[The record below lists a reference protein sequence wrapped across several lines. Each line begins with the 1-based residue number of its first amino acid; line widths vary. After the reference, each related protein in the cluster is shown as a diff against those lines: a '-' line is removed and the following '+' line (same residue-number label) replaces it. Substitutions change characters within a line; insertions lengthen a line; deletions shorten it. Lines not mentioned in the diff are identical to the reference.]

1 MINESAGDGQSQGQA
16 RIKVAGKMVHQG
28 AGPVVCK
35 LLWGEPVIYCGQLPS
50 PRSSTGTVIQQQ
62 HILFN
67 HFYRS
72 FNRLHASRTNSSP
85 LSFSTSLSVDS
96 ACHSNQL

>member
-28 AGPVVCK
+28 VGPVVCK

-67 HFYRS
+67 NIYRS
-72 FNRLHASRTNSSP
+72 FNRLFRITFQLLNT
-85 LSFSTSLSVDS
+85 FFFKEFVVDS
-96 ACHSNQL
+96 ASQSNHL